1 MIFHNV
7 PLFKNGLEID
17 FTNSDT
23 VRRSVDD
30 TAYDLK
36 VFKLKAGLYS
46 HVLMAFTGLNATGK
60 TTVLELLSMV
70 TRIIIDGEKLND
82 PNIQMTLAKVFPCSE
97 QNQDEL
103 SWDVIFAHEDFIY
116 QLHSAVKQNHEAGK
130 VQFYYKDEQLLRKS
144 LKSTKRDSL
153 FDFPLIWHNRL
164 RIVKRKVPT
173 LI

>member
-103 SWDVIFAHEDFIY
+103 SWDVILLMRTLFISCIL
-116 QLHSAVKQNHEAGK
+116 QLNRTMKQGK
-130 VQFYYKDEQLLRKS
+130 FNSIIRMSSY
-144 LKSTKRDSL
+144 
-153 FDFPLIWHNRL
+153 
-164 RIVKRKVPT
+164 
-173 LI
+173 